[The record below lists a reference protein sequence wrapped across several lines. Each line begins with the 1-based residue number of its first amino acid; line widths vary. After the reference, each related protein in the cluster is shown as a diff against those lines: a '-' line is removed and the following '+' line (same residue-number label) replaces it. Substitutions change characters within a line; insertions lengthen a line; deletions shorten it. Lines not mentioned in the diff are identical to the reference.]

1 MPTATNSKFES
12 ELPPLSSLYK
22 IGGRKRKTR
31 RKGKK
36 SKKKRIKAG
45 KGKTKRTRTSLNSP
59 IVSLRARSLRHRSQL
74 FTGSSVT
81 LKRRR

>member
-1 MPTATNSKFES
+1 MPTTTNSES
-12 ELPPLSSLYK
+12 ESQLAPRWSLDK

-45 KGKTKRTRTSLNSP
+45 KRTRTSLNSP
-59 IVSLRARSLRHRSQL
+59 IVSRRARSLRHRSPL

-81 LKRRR
+81 FKRRR